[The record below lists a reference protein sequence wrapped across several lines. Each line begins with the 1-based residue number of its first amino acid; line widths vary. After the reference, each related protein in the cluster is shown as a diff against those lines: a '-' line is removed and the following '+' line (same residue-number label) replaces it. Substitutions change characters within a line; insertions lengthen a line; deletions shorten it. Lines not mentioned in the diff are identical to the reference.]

1 MEASLASLLAG
12 HVTVRG
18 PSCFLQQ
25 PRFVAGMELL
35 LSGQVTGEVW
45 NVAIRAEDQAVLL
58 KQRVI
63 HSTFT
68 QQRSI

>member
-12 HVTVRG
+12 RVTARG
-18 PSCFLQQ
+18 PSRFLQQ